1 MLIGFVMV
9 VIAGIIGASVVV
21 GLMETGKKAKD
32 RGGRGMTNR
41 ERFNMA
47 KAAGVLPKRKEN

>member
-1 MLIGFVMV
+1 MLIMFVLV
-9 VIAGIIGASVVV
+9 VIAGVIGASVVV
-21 GLMETGKKAKD
+21 GLMETGKKQQD
-32 RGGRGMTNR
+32 RSGRGMTNR